1 MTITEALNILDDVQV
16 NLNQP
21 LLETLMIMGDSPDDF
36 TEQEIAAYRR
46 AMIDFRKLFAPAGDN
61 NV

>member
-21 LLETLMIMGDSPDDF
+21 LLETLMIMGDNLDDF

-46 AMIDFRKLFAPAGDN
+46 AMVDFRKLFAPREE
-61 NV
+61 

>member
-21 LLETLMIMGDSPDDF
+21 LLETLMIMGDSLDDF

-46 AMIDFRKLFAPAGDN
+46 AMIDFRKLFAPKEE
-61 NV
+61 

>member
-1 MTITEALNILDDVQV
+1 MKITEALDIIDDVQV

-36 TEQEIAAYRR
+36 TEQEVAAYRR
-46 AMIDFRKLFAPAGDN
+46 AMIDFRKLFATVGDN
-61 NV
+61 NP